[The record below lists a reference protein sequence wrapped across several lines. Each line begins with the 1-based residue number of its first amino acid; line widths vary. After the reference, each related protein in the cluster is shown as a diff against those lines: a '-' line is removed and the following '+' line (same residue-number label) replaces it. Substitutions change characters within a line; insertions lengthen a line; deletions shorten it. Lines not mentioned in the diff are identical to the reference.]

1 MLDKIKKKTKMIS
14 LLESL
19 IILFSVFAQSFQLN
33 YSTLPSFSIF
43 FEQGIVMICVNA
55 AVIAILNLVLALILR
70 SWTITLSV
78 TSILSLVWSIVNYY
92 VIEFHGSPLFFSEFS
107 NFGTAMAVASGYHFD
122 FSKAVLGLLLIFAV
136 ENAAIL
142 VLHFLKSKNS
152 GRRIV
157 ARIGILCV
165 LVLSVY
171 IALFSPVAVK
181 PSNTMG
187 WSWMASVR
195 EYGYISCVIEDAV
208 KIQNKF
214 AKPEGY
220 SLEKITSSEIEETGN
235 DTERPDI
242 ILILNETFCDLD
254 YYSSVEPDSD
264 YLEQFYE
271 IENAVYGH
279 VIVPDIGGGTNDSE
293 FELLTSGSMYLL
305 NHSAPFNYLRLDAT
319 GNNIVQNLKK
329 LGYITYGMHC
339 GEKTN
344 YSRNSSYPMLGF
356 DTVLLGRESFQ
367 YYNQYGDHPWLDID
381 NYQDMIRYYEGA
393 GNDPRFMYLLT
404 IQNHGGYEQN
414 DPAYDTVHTQHDFGD
429 LTDDVDEYLTSIQ
442 MSAEAFVELTEYF
455 SSSDRH
461 VIICMVGDHA
471 PSFIK
476 ELPANKEMTVEESEI
491 AKRVVPYV
499 IWANYDAEFPSYTE
513 YASMVDLAPMVL
525 ETAGLPLTAY
535 YQYILNLHDIVP
547 VRTST
552 GIYMDRDGLVG
563 TYDSNSDYYELL
575 TQYYYME
582 YNALSAGDEYRR
594 DLFEYK

>member
-1 MLDKIKKKTKMIS
+1 MIS

-264 YLEQFYE
+264 YL
-271 IENAVYGH
+271 
-279 VIVPDIGGGTNDSE
+279 
-293 FELLTSGSMYLL
+293 
-305 NHSAPFNYLRLDAT
+305 
-319 GNNIVQNLKK
+319 GN
-329 LGYITYGMHC
+329 C
-339 GEKTN
+339 
-344 YSRNSSYPMLGF
+344 
-356 DTVLLGRESFQ
+356 
-367 YYNQYGDHPWLDID
+367 
-381 NYQDMIRYYEGA
+381 
-393 GNDPRFMYLLT
+393 
-404 IQNHGGYEQN
+404 
-414 DPAYDTVHTQHDFGD
+414 
-429 LTDDVDEYLTSIQ
+429 
-442 MSAEAFVELTEYF
+442 
-455 SSSDRH
+455 
-461 VIICMVGDHA
+461 
-471 PSFIK
+471 
-476 ELPANKEMTVEESEI
+476 
-491 AKRVVPYV
+491 
-499 IWANYDAEFPSYTE
+499 
-513 YASMVDLAPMVL
+513 
-525 ETAGLPLTAY
+525 
-535 YQYILNLHDIVP
+535 
-547 VRTST
+547 
-552 GIYMDRDGLVG
+552 
-563 TYDSNSDYYELL
+563 
-575 TQYYYME
+575 
-582 YNALSAGDEYRR
+582 
-594 DLFEYK
+594 